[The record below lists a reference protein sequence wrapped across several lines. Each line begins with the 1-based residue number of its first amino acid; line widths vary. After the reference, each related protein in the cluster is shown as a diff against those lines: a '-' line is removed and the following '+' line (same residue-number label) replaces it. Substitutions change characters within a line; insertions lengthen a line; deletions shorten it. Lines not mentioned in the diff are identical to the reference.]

1 MSVRLG
7 LNLLALRPNQGAGV
21 ERFVRNVVGS
31 LELGSA
37 ATLWVGKR
45 ENADL
50 EQLLGERFLGQNQV
64 AEVATW
70 RCGQTGLRLFIEMI
84 LMCKKTFFLDV
95 VLSINNF
102 GPLLGKVG
110 QRRVVVIHDV
120 WFLEPEYDGHWLK
133 KYLFGILIRLQL
145 LTATHIVTVSEFS
158 KRAIVSRLK
167 VDKQIVSVVSNCVPS
182 TKHDLDNSGRAIEV
196 AKKVAPPFSGE
207 YLLMVGSDRPNK
219 NIRRGLQGYIEYVQ
233 ASEKFPALCIVGLYA
248 KTFRAKLLSI
258 VPAHLSSKVVI
269 LGFVSD
275 VEYEQLVS
283 DSTGVFFPSL
293 YEGFGIPVVEAIN
306 QGKRVLVSKGTV
318 CEEIAGPF
326 GVAVD
331 TKDILQ
337 ISAGIR
343 ELLGKPAIMDTKAS
357 SGGRSFFRDCE
368 RSGRELR
375 TALSIDRIT

>member
-1 MSVRLG
+1 MSIRLG

-158 KRAIVSRLK
+158 KRAIVRRLK

-182 TKHDLDNSGRAIEV
+182 MKHDLDNSGRAIEV

-233 ASEKFPALCIVGLYA
+233 AIEKFPALCIVGLYA
-248 KTFRAKLLSI
+248 ETFWAKLLSI

-283 DSTGVFFPSL
+283 DSTGVLFPSL

-306 QGKRVLVSKGTV
+306 QGKGVLVSKGTV

-331 TKDILQ
+331 TRDILQ

-368 RSGRELR
+368 HSGRELR

>member
-158 KRAIVSRLK
+158 KRAIVRRLK

-248 KTFRAKLLSI
+248 ETFRAKLLSI

-283 DSTGVFFPSL
+283 DCTGVLFPSL
-293 YEGFGIPVVEAIN
+293 YEGFGIPVAEAIN
-306 QGKRVLVSKGTV
+306 QGKVVLVSKGTV

-331 TKDILQ
+331 TRDILQ

-343 ELLGKPAIMDTKAS
+343 ELLGKPAVMDTKAS
-357 SGGRSFFRDCE
+357 SGGRSFFWDCE